1 MAVSLKQRLTGAAVL
16 LLGTAILW
24 PLIFDDPYSRH
35 VNTHTQ
41 IPAEP
46 LFEGAVMEDAKPL
59 YDDMPLETG
68 EFAPL
73 TESPLD
79 GIKPLELADSTP
91 VSKPT
96 EPVKPVAKPSPK
108 KPAAVAKPVLSA
120 SPSSGMGLDAS
131 GLPQRWSVQLAS
143 FRDEASALALKNK
156 LVAKGYP
163 AYVTSAQTSSGRF
176 VRVFVG
182 PKLDRAAADALQKE
196 INRDFRVKSIVVKFN
211 P

>member
-1 MAVSLKQRLTGAAVL
+1 MAASLKQRLTGAAVL
-16 LLGTAILW
+16 LLGAAILW
-24 PLIFDDPYSRH
+24 PLIFDDPYSRQ

-46 LFEGAVMEDAKPL
+46 VFDGAVIEDAKPL

-79 GIKPLELADSTP
+79 GIKPLELADP
-91 VSKPT
+91 VPASKPV
-96 EPVKPVAKPSPK
+96 EPAKPAVKPSS
-108 KPAAVAKPVLSA
+108 KPAAVAKPVLSS
-120 SPSSGMGLDAS
+120 SPSTGMGLDAS

-163 AYVTSAQTSSGRF
+163 AYVTSAQTGSGRF

-182 PKLDRAAADALQKE
+182 PKLDRASAEALQKE